1 MPAPAHGGDPLGT
14 NYENLIRENLGKFFA
29 DLPPDMEK
37 WMPAEKAGVEFLFK
51 AFGKDCRVSAARI
64 TLEGNP
70 AVGPRGLLVSLY
82 ALRANNESVKL
93 RPFLSFKDLPGSM
106 PYHSA
111 FSAHSEK
118 VLIPF
123 VPNIMEK
130 SQDIIRLFDGQKGA
144 EDLPGDFSF
153 ILYPLPKIALAY
165 IFYLPDDEFPP
176 SATCLFSSN
185 ALSFMPLDGL
195 ADVAEYTSKEI
206 INIAR

>member
-1 MPAPAHGGDPLGT
+1 MPAPAHGGYPLGT
-14 NYENLIRENLGKFFA
+14 NYENLIRENLEKFFA
-29 DLPPDMEK
+29 DLPQDVGK
-37 WMPAEKAGVEFLFK
+37 WIPAEKAGAEFLFK
-51 AFGKDCRVSAARI
+51 AFGKDCCVSPTKV
-64 TLEGNP
+64 TLGGNP
-70 AVGPRGLLVSLY
+70 AAGPRGLLVSLY
-82 ALRANNESVKL
+82 ALRANNESMKL
-93 RPFLSFKDLPGSM
+93 QPFLSFKDLPGSM

-130 SQDIIRLFDGQKGA
+130 SRDIIKLFDGQDGDK
-144 EDLPGDFSF
+144 DLSGDFSF
-153 ILYPLPKIALAY
+153 ILYPLPKIALVY